1 MSPMESVPVA
11 VLNSVDD
18 YVELLYDDIP
28 EKIKG
33 SALIL
38 QLARNPDNL
47 LELARNEALLSAL
60 SRVLREEWKRS
71 IELSTNIVYTFFC
84 FSTYNEFH
92 PVIIQY
98 KIGSLC
104 MDVIDYELKR
114 YDQWKEKSELPKSR
128 IPEPKRRPKSGTWA
142 VADVTMQKSRSL
154 VSSYHED
161 LCSAS
166 EDCLSKNDEEQMK
179 RKLKTLSKRQEQLLR
194 VAFYML
200 LNIADNVKVEEKMH
214 RKDVVGLLIG
224 AMERH
229 SNIDLLILIVS
240 FLQKLSIFVENKNS
254 MASRGVI
261 EKLAP
266 LLDSSNAD
274 LVNVTLKLL
283 FNLTFDTKLRNK
295 MIKIGLLP
303 KLIQFTSD
311 DKHIN
316 LVMKILYHLS
326 MDDRVKVMFTQ
337 SDCVKLVS
345 GAPGATDVLLAL
357 CANLAWC
364 ERAAEHM
371 AAEGRLKELLA
382 RAFRHRTTMLMKLV
396 RNLSH
401 HPQNKPLFVEFVG
414 DIAGAVTAG
423 GSSEE
428 FLVECLGTLSNILD
442 INTNIDVFA
451 VVERY
456 NLVSCIMKI
465 LDPERS
471 RDPELSLEG
480 VVLAGAICAEAR
492 SATALAAGGGG
503 AALVAL
509 LRLRQADDEHVLQ
522 TVFAFRQMLSH
533 PAAAECLVSNTEA
546 PAYLID
552 LMQDKNVEIRKMC
565 DTCLDI
571 ISQMKNEWAVRIKV
585 ERFRCHNGQWLS
597 VVETL
602 GEGGAG
608 DFTDDLPPYLS
619 AEYLTTHRLTTSEPC
634 IVFRCHNG
642 QWLSVVETLGEG
654 GAGDFTDDLQPYLSA
669 EYLTTHRLTT
679 SEPCIVFRC
688 HNGQW
693 LSVVETLGE
702 GGAGDCTDDLPPYL
716 SAEYLT
722 THRLTTSGKLEQS
735 HALCSASTT
744 GSGSPWWRRSGDCT
758 DDLPPYLSAEYL
770 TTHRLTTS
778 GKLEQSHALCSAS
791 TTGSGSPWWRR
802 AGDCTDDLPPYLSAE
817 YLTTHRLTTSDSQ
830 TSLNDDSDSFS
841 GDGDVNNGTKRH
853 NGLSVELYGSTDSSS
868 GKAAENE
875 CFVSDLSVY

>member
-1 MSPMESVPVA
+1 MSPVESVPVA
-11 VLNSVDD
+11 VLNCIDD

-47 LELARNEALLSAL
+47 IQLSRNEALLSAL

-114 YDQWKEKSELPKSR
+114 YDQWKEKVEGKKPLLTPEKSELPKSR

-142 VADVTMQKSRSL
+142 VADVNMQKSRSL

-161 LCSAS
+161 LCYAS
-166 EDCLSKNDEEQMK
+166 DECLSKNDEEQMK

-214 RKDVVGLLIG
+214 KKDIVGLLIG

-254 MASRGVI
+254 MASRGII

-266 LLDSSNAD
+266 LLDSPNAD
-274 LVNVTLKLL
+274 LVNVSLKLL

-295 MIKIGLLP
+295 MIKLGLLP
-303 KLIQFTSD
+303 KFIQFTSD

-316 LVMKILYHLS
+316 LAMKILYHLS
-326 MDDRVKVMFTQ
+326 MDDRVKLMFTQ
-337 SDCVKLVS
+337 SDCVKLLTDMLLLNVNSESSS
-345 GAPGATDVLLAL
+345 GNGPGVTDVLLAL
-357 CANLAWC
+357 CVNLAWC
-364 ERAAEHM
+364 ERAAQQM
-371 AAEGRLKELLA
+371 AAEGRLRELLA
-382 RAFRHRTTMLMKLV
+382 RAFRHRNTMLMKLV

-401 HPQNKPLFVEFVG
+401 HPQNKLLFVEFVG
-414 DIAGAVTAG
+414 DIAGAVTSGDAA
-423 GSSEE
+423 EE
-428 FLVECLGTLSNILD
+428 FIIECIGTLSNIL
-442 INTNIDVFA
+442 NSNNNIDVYA

-456 NLVSCIMKI
+456 NLIPCIMKI
-465 LDPERS
+465 LDPES
-471 RDPELSLEG
+471 TCDSELVLEG
-480 VVLAGAICAEAR
+480 VVAAG
-492 SATALAAGGGG
+492 ALAADERAAAAFVRARG
-503 AALVAL
+503 AEALVAL

-522 TVFAFRQMLSH
+522 TAHAFRQILAH
-533 PAAAECLVSNTEA
+533 PRTAEYLVTRTEA

-565 DTCLDI
+565 DSCLDI
-571 ISQMKNEWAVRIKV
+571 ISQMQNEWAVRIKV

-602 GEGGAG
+602 GAEGGAG
-608 DFTDDLPPYLS
+608 D
-619 AEYLTTHRLTTSEPC
+619 A
-634 IVFRCHNG
+634 
-642 QWLSVVETLGEG
+642 
-654 GAGDFTDDLQPYLSA
+654 A
-669 EYLTTHRLTT
+669 
-679 SEPCIVFRC
+679 
-688 HNGQW
+688 
-693 LSVVETLGE
+693 
-702 GGAGDCTDDLPPYL
+702 
-716 SAEYLT
+716 
-722 THRLTTSGKLEQS
+722 
-735 HALCSASTT
+735 
-744 GSGSPWWRRSGDCT
+744 
-758 DDLPPYLSAEYL
+758 
-770 TTHRLTTS
+770 
-778 GKLEQSHALCSAS
+778 
-791 TTGSGSPWWRR
+791 
-802 AGDCTDDLPPYLSAE
+802 DDLPPYLSAE

-830 TSLNDDSDSFS
+830 TSLNEDSDSFS
-841 GDGDVNNGTKRH
+841 GEVDMDRINNSNVASSQH
-853 NGLSVELYGSTDSSS
+853 SELYGSSD
-868 GKAAENE
+868 KNLEND
-875 CFVSDLSVY
+875 VLYTNDLNLLA

>member
-1 MSPMESVPVA
+1 MSPVESVPVA

-47 LELARNEALLSAL
+47 IELARNDALLSAL

-114 YDQWKEKSELPKSR
+114 YDQWKEKVEGKKQVLTPDKTEFPKSR

-142 VADVTMQKSRSL
+142 VADVNMQKSRML

-166 EDCLSKNDEEQMK
+166 DEGLSKNDEEQMK
-179 RKLKTLSKRQEQLLR
+179 RKLRTLSKRQEQLLR

-200 LNIADNVKVEEKMH
+200 LNIAENVKVEEKMH
-214 RKDVVGLLIG
+214 KKDIVGLLIG

-229 SNIDLLILIVS
+229 SNIDLLILIIS
-240 FLQKLSIFVENKNS
+240 FLQKLSIFVENKNN
-254 MASRGVI
+254 MAAKGII
-261 EKLAP
+261 EKIAP

-274 LVNVTLKLL
+274 LVNVSLKLL

-303 KLIQFTSD
+303 KFIQFTSD

-316 LVMKILYHLS
+316 LAMKILYHLS
-326 MDDRVKVMFTQ
+326 MDDKVKLMFTQ
-337 SDCVKLVS
+337 SDCVKLLTDMLLLNVS
-345 GAPGATDVLLAL
+345 GDVSVESASASATDVLVAL
-357 CANLAWC
+357 CVNLAWG
-364 ERAAEHM
+364 ERAARQM
-371 AAEGRLKELLA
+371 AAEGRLRELLA
-382 RAFRHRTTMLMKLV
+382 RAFRHRSALLMKLL

-401 HPQNKPLFVEFVG
+401 HPHNKHFFVEFVG
-414 DIAGAVTAG
+414 DIAGAVTSG
-423 GSSEE
+423 NTNEE
-428 FLVECLGTLSNILD
+428 FLIECLGTLSNILISDD
-442 INTNIDVFA
+442 IDIYA

-456 NLVSCIMKI
+456 NLIPCLMKI
-465 LDPERS
+465 LVPGAEGSGGNGGSCDP
-471 RDPELSLEG
+471 DPELVLEG
-480 VVLAGAICAEAR
+480 VVGVGAVAREAR
-492 SATALAAGGGG
+492 SAIALVGAGAAE
-503 AALVAL
+503 ALVAH

-533 PAAAECLVSNTEA
+533 PRAAEYLVTRTEA

-552 LMQDKNVEIRKMC
+552 LMQDKNAEIRKMC
-565 DTCLDI
+565 DNCLDI
-571 ISQMKNEWAVRIKV
+571 ISLMQNEWALRIKV

-602 GEGGAG
+602 GAEGAGAGGAGGAG
-608 DFTDDLPPYLS
+608 DAAEPTD
-619 AEYLTTHRLTTSEPC
+619 E
-634 IVFRCHNG
+634 
-642 QWLSVVETLGEG
+642 
-654 GAGDFTDDLQPYLSA
+654 
-669 EYLTTHRLTT
+669 
-679 SEPCIVFRC
+679 
-688 HNGQW
+688 
-693 LSVVETLGE
+693 
-702 GGAGDCTDDLPPYL
+702 
-716 SAEYLT
+716 
-722 THRLTTSGKLEQS
+722 
-735 HALCSASTT
+735 
-744 GSGSPWWRRSGDCT
+744 
-758 DDLPPYLSAEYL
+758 
-770 TTHRLTTS
+770 
-778 GKLEQSHALCSAS
+778 
-791 TTGSGSPWWRR
+791 
-802 AGDCTDDLPPYLSAE
+802 LPPYLSAE

-830 TSLNDDSDSFS
+830 SSLNDDSDSLS
-841 GDGDVNNGTKRH
+841 GDGEVHRGHSRGSIDAHTN
-853 NGLSVELYGSTDSSS
+853 ELYGSPDGGLTKSTE
-868 GKAAENE
+868 AFTNE
-875 CFVSDLSVY
+875 FGVV

>member
-1 MSPMESVPVA
+1 MSPVESVPIA
-11 VLNSVDD
+11 ILNCVDD

-47 LELARNEALLSAL
+47 IELARNEALLSAL

-114 YDQWKEKSELPKSR
+114 YDQWKEKVEGKKQLLTPDKTEFPKSR

-142 VADVTMQKSRSL
+142 VADVNIQKSRML

-166 EDCLSKNDEEQMK
+166 DECLSKNDEEQMK

-214 RKDVVGLLIG
+214 KKDIVGLLIG

-229 SNIDLLILIVS
+229 SNIDLLILIIS

-254 MASRGVI
+254 MASKGII
-261 EKLAP
+261 EKVAA

-295 MIKIGLLP
+295 MIKVGLLP
-303 KLIQFTSD
+303 KFIQFTSD

-316 LVMKILYHLS
+316 LSMKILYHLS
-326 MDDRVKVMFTQ
+326 MDDRVKLMFTQ
-337 SDCVKLVS
+337 SDCVKLLTDMLLLNVNGEVS
-345 GAPGATDVLLAL
+345 MEGTSPTDVLVAL
-357 CANLAWC
+357 SVNLAWC
-364 ERAAEHM
+364 ERAAHQM
-371 AAEGRLKELLA
+371 ACEGRLRELLA
-382 RAFRHRTTMLMKLV
+382 RAFRHRSPVLMKLI

-401 HPQNKPLFVEFVG
+401 HQQNKQLFVEFVG
-414 DIAGAVTAG
+414 DIAAAVTNVNM
-423 GSSEE
+423 SEE
-428 FLVECLGTLSNILD
+428 FLIECLGTLNNILISND
-442 INTNIDVFA
+442 IDIYA

-456 NLVSCIMKI
+456 NLIPCLMKI
-465 LDPERS
+465 LDPEGG
-471 RDPELSLEG
+471 RDGELVLEG
-480 VVLAGAICAEAR
+480 VVGCGWLARE
-492 SATALAAGGGG
+492 GG
-503 AALVAL
+503 AARALVAGGAAEAL
-509 LRLRQADDEHVLQ
+509 VAHLRLRQADDEHVLQ
-522 TVFAFRQMLSH
+522 TVFAFRQLLSH
-533 PAAAECLVSNTEA
+533 PTAAEYLVTRTEA

-552 LMQDKNVEIRKMC
+552 LMQDKNAEIRKMC
-565 DTCLDI
+565 DNCLDI
-571 ISQMKNEWAVRIKV
+571 ISQMENEWAMRIKV

-602 GEGGAG
+602 GAEGGAAAAGAGGAG
-608 DFTDDLPPYLS
+608 D
-619 AEYLTTHRLTTSEPC
+619 
-634 IVFRCHNG
+634 
-642 QWLSVVETLGEG
+642 
-654 GAGDFTDDLQPYLSA
+654 
-669 EYLTTHRLTT
+669 
-679 SEPCIVFRC
+679 
-688 HNGQW
+688 
-693 LSVVETLGE
+693 
-702 GGAGDCTDDLPPYL
+702 
-716 SAEYLT
+716 
-722 THRLTTSGKLEQS
+722 
-735 HALCSASTT
+735 AS
-744 GSGSPWWRRSGDCT
+744 
-758 DDLPPYLSAEYL
+758 
-770 TTHRLTTS
+770 
-778 GKLEQSHALCSAS
+778 
-791 TTGSGSPWWRR
+791 
-802 AGDCTDDLPPYLSAE
+802 DDLPPYLSAE

-830 TSLNDDSDSFS
+830 SSLNDDSDSLS
-841 GDGDVNNGTKRH
+841 ADGEVHRNNSRGSFDGR
-853 NGLSVELYGSTDSSS
+853 SSEMYGSPDNLL
-868 GKAAENE
+868 KNL
-875 CFVSDLSVY
+875 SDNFCHELNTA

>member
-1 MSPMESVPVA
+1 MSPVESVPVA
-11 VLNSVDD
+11 VLNCIDD

-47 LELARNEALLSAL
+47 IELARNEALLSAL

-114 YDQWKEKSELPKSR
+114 YDQWKEKVEGKKQVVTPDKSELPKSR

-142 VADVTMQKSRSL
+142 VADVNMQKSRSL

-166 EDCLSKNDEEQMK
+166 DEFLSKSDEEQMK

-214 RKDVVGLLIG
+214 KKDIVGLLIG

-240 FLQKLSIFVENKNS
+240 FLQKLSIFVENKTS
-254 MASRGVI
+254 MASRGIV

-295 MIKIGLLP
+295 MIKLGLLP
-303 KLIQFTSD
+303 KFIQFTSD

-316 LVMKILYHLS
+316 LAMKILYHLS
-326 MDDRVKVMFTQ
+326 MDDRVKLMFTQ
-337 SDCVKLVS
+337 SDCVKLLTDMLLLNVNGES
-345 GAPGATDVLLAL
+345 GNSSGGAGGAGSAGTTDVLLAL
-357 CANLAWC
+357 CINLAWC
-364 ERAAEHM
+364 ERAANQM
-371 AAEGRLKELLA
+371 AAEGRLRDLLA
-382 RAFRHRTTMLMKLV
+382 RAFRHRNAMLMKLV

-401 HPQNKPLFVEFVG
+401 HTQNKGLFVEFVG
-414 DIAGAVTAG
+414 DIAGAVTNSDA
-423 GSSEE
+423 SED
-428 FLVECLGTLSNILD
+428 FIIECLGTLNNIL
-442 INTNIDVFA
+442 NTNNNIDIYA

-456 NLVSCIMKI
+456 NLIPRIMKI
-465 LDPERS
+465 LDPENAA
-471 RDPELSLEG
+471 DAELVVEG
-480 VVLAGAICAEAR
+480 VVAAGAL
-492 SATALAAGGGG
+492 SADERAAAALLRAGAAQ
-503 AALVAL
+503 ALVAL
-509 LRLRQADDEHVLQ
+509 LRLRQADDDHVLQ
-522 TVFAFRQMLSH
+522 TVFAFRQLLSH
-533 PAAAECLVSNTEA
+533 PRAADYLVSRTEA

-552 LMQDKNVEIRKMC
+552 LMQDKNAEIRKMC
-565 DTCLDI
+565 DNCLDI
-571 ISQMKNEWAVRIKV
+571 ISQMQNEWAVRIKV

-602 GEGGAG
+602 GAEGGTG
-608 DFTDDLPPYLS
+608 D
-619 AEYLTTHRLTTSEPC
+619 A
-634 IVFRCHNG
+634 
-642 QWLSVVETLGEG
+642 
-654 GAGDFTDDLQPYLSA
+654 A
-669 EYLTTHRLTT
+669 
-679 SEPCIVFRC
+679 
-688 HNGQW
+688 
-693 LSVVETLGE
+693 
-702 GGAGDCTDDLPPYL
+702 
-716 SAEYLT
+716 
-722 THRLTTSGKLEQS
+722 
-735 HALCSASTT
+735 
-744 GSGSPWWRRSGDCT
+744 
-758 DDLPPYLSAEYL
+758 
-770 TTHRLTTS
+770 
-778 GKLEQSHALCSAS
+778 
-791 TTGSGSPWWRR
+791 
-802 AGDCTDDLPPYLSAE
+802 DDLPPYLSAE

-841 GDGDVNNGTKRH
+841 GEVSLDRVNSRNNLDDRADDFYGGTDTSSLVKSTEKDAFSKDVDI
-853 NGLSVELYGSTDSSS
+853 L
-868 GKAAENE
+868 A
-875 CFVSDLSVY
+875 

>member
-1 MSPMESVPVA
+1 MSPVESVPVA
-11 VLNSVDD
+11 VLNCIDD

-47 LELARNEALLSAL
+47 IELARNEALLSAL

-114 YDQWKEKSELPKSR
+114 YDQWKEKVEGKKQVVTPDKSELPKSR

-142 VADVTMQKSRSL
+142 VADVNMQKSRSL

-166 EDCLSKNDEEQMK
+166 DEFLSKSDEEQMK

-214 RKDVVGLLIG
+214 KKDIVGLLIG

-240 FLQKLSIFVENKNS
+240 FLQKLSIFVENKTS
-254 MASRGVI
+254 MASRGIV

-295 MIKIGLLP
+295 MIKLGLLP
-303 KLIQFTSD
+303 KFIQFTSD

-316 LVMKILYHLS
+316 LAMKILYHLS
-326 MDDRVKVMFTQ
+326 MDDRVKLMFTQ
-337 SDCVKLVS
+337 SDCVKLLTDMLLLNVNGES
-345 GAPGATDVLLAL
+345 GNSSGGAGSAGTTDVLLAL
-357 CANLAWC
+357 CINLAWC
-364 ERAAEHM
+364 ERAANQM
-371 AAEGRLKELLA
+371 AAEGRLRDLLA
-382 RAFRHRTTMLMKLV
+382 RAFRHRNAMLMKLV

-401 HPQNKPLFVEFVG
+401 HTQNKGLFVEFVG
-414 DIAGAVTAG
+414 DIAGAVTNSDA
-423 GSSEE
+423 SED
-428 FLVECLGTLSNILD
+428 FIIECLGTLNNIL
-442 INTNIDVFA
+442 NTNNNIDIYA

-456 NLVSCIMKI
+456 NLIPRIMKI
-465 LDPERS
+465 LDPENAA
-471 RDPELSLEG
+471 DAELVVEG
-480 VVLAGAICAEAR
+480 VVAAGAL
-492 SATALAAGGGG
+492 SADERAAAALLRAGAAQ
-503 AALVAL
+503 ALVAL
-509 LRLRQADDEHVLQ
+509 LRLRQADDDHVLQ
-522 TVFAFRQMLSH
+522 TVFAFRQLLSH
-533 PAAAECLVSNTEA
+533 PRAADYLVSRTEA

-552 LMQDKNVEIRKMC
+552 LMQDKNAEIRKMC
-565 DTCLDI
+565 DNCLDI
-571 ISQMKNEWAVRIKV
+571 ISQMQNEWAVRIKV

-602 GEGGAG
+602 GAEGGTG
-608 DFTDDLPPYLS
+608 D
-619 AEYLTTHRLTTSEPC
+619 A
-634 IVFRCHNG
+634 
-642 QWLSVVETLGEG
+642 
-654 GAGDFTDDLQPYLSA
+654 A
-669 EYLTTHRLTT
+669 
-679 SEPCIVFRC
+679 
-688 HNGQW
+688 
-693 LSVVETLGE
+693 
-702 GGAGDCTDDLPPYL
+702 
-716 SAEYLT
+716 
-722 THRLTTSGKLEQS
+722 
-735 HALCSASTT
+735 
-744 GSGSPWWRRSGDCT
+744 
-758 DDLPPYLSAEYL
+758 
-770 TTHRLTTS
+770 
-778 GKLEQSHALCSAS
+778 
-791 TTGSGSPWWRR
+791 
-802 AGDCTDDLPPYLSAE
+802 DDLPPYLSAE

-841 GDGDVNNGTKRH
+841 GEVSLDRVNSR
-853 NGLSVELYGSTDSSS
+853 
-868 GKAAENE
+868 
-875 CFVSDLSVY
+875 

>member
-1 MSPMESVPVA
+1 MSPVESVPVA
-11 VLNSVDD
+11 VLNCIDD

-47 LELARNEALLSAL
+47 IELARNEALLSAL

-114 YDQWKEKSELPKSR
+114 YDQWKEKVEGKKQVLTPDKNELPKSR

-142 VADVTMQKSRSL
+142 VADVNLQKSKSL

-166 EDCLSKNDEEQMK
+166 DEFLSKSDEEQLK

-214 RKDVVGLLIG
+214 KKDIVGLLIG

-240 FLQKLSIFVENKNS
+240 FLQKLSIFVENKNN
-254 MASRGVI
+254 MAARSI
-261 EKLAP
+261 IDKLAP

-295 MIKIGLLP
+295 MVKIGLLP
-303 KLIQFTSD
+303 KFIQFTSD

-316 LVMKILYHLS
+316 LAMKILYHLS
-326 MDDRVKVMFTQ
+326 MDDRVKLMFTQ
-337 SDCVKLVS
+337 SDCVKLLTDMLLLNVGGESS
-345 GAPGATDVLLAL
+345 GSGGATDVLLAL
-357 CANLAWC
+357 CINLAWC
-364 ERAAEHM
+364 ERAANQM
-371 AAEGRLKELLA
+371 AAEGRLRELLA
-382 RAFRHRTTMLMKLV
+382 RAFRHKNSMLMKLV

-401 HPQNKPLFVEFVG
+401 HSQNKALFVEFVG
-414 DIAGAVTAG
+414 DIAGAVTNGEA
-423 GSSEE
+423 SEE
-428 FLVECLGTLSNILD
+428 FIVECLGTLSNIL
-442 INTNIDVFA
+442 NPNNNIDIYA

-456 NLVSCIMKI
+456 NLIPRIMKI
-465 LDPERS
+465 INPDAACA
-471 RDPELSLEG
+471 PELVLEG
-480 VVLAGAICAEAR
+480 VVCAGALSGDERAAAALLR
-492 SATALAAGGGG
+492 SGAAD
-503 AALVAL
+503 ALVAL
-509 LRLRQADDEHVLQ
+509 LRLRQADDDHVLQ
-522 TVFAFRQMLSH
+522 TVFAFRQLLSH
-533 PAAAECLVSNTEA
+533 PRTADYLVSRTEA

-552 LMQDKNVEIRKMC
+552 LMQDKNAEIRKMC

-571 ISQMKNEWAVRIKV
+571 ISQMQNEWAVRIKV

-602 GEGGAG
+602 GAEGSAG
-608 DFTDDLPPYLS
+608 D
-619 AEYLTTHRLTTSEPC
+619 A
-634 IVFRCHNG
+634 N
-642 QWLSVVETLGEG
+642 
-654 GAGDFTDDLQPYLSA
+654 
-669 EYLTTHRLTT
+669 
-679 SEPCIVFRC
+679 
-688 HNGQW
+688 
-693 LSVVETLGE
+693 
-702 GGAGDCTDDLPPYL
+702 
-716 SAEYLT
+716 
-722 THRLTTSGKLEQS
+722 
-735 HALCSASTT
+735 
-744 GSGSPWWRRSGDCT
+744 
-758 DDLPPYLSAEYL
+758 
-770 TTHRLTTS
+770 
-778 GKLEQSHALCSAS
+778 
-791 TTGSGSPWWRR
+791 
-802 AGDCTDDLPPYLSAE
+802 DDLPPYLSAE

-830 TSLNDDSDSFS
+830 TSINDDSDSFS
-841 GDGDVNNGTKRH
+841 GE
-853 NGLSVELYGSTDSSS
+853 LSIHRPNSRNILDKHTDELLSTMDTSLVKSI
-868 GKAAENE
+868 ENDAFE
-875 CFVSDLSVY
+875 KDINIFE

>member
-1 MSPMESVPVA
+1 MSPVESVPVA
-11 VLNSVDD
+11 VLNCIDD

-47 LELARNEALLSAL
+47 IELSRNEALLSAL

-114 YDQWKEKSELPKSR
+114 YDQWKEKVEGKKPLLTPDKSELPKSR

-142 VADVTMQKSRSL
+142 VADVNMQKSRAL

-161 LCSAS
+161 LCNAS
-166 EDCLSKNDEEQMK
+166 DECLSKNDEEQMK

-214 RKDVVGLLIG
+214 KKDIVGLLIG

-254 MASRGVI
+254 MASRGII

-266 LLDSSNAD
+266 LLDSPNAD
-274 LVNVTLKLL
+274 LVNVSLKLL

-303 KLIQFTSD
+303 KFIQFTSD

-316 LVMKILYHLS
+316 LAMKILYHLS
-326 MDDRVKVMFTQ
+326 MDDRVKLMFTQ
-337 SDCVKLVS
+337 SDCVKLLTDMLLLNVNSESSPGS
-345 GAPGATDVLLAL
+345 GPGVTDVLLAL
-357 CANLAWC
+357 CVNLAWC
-364 ERAAEHM
+364 ERAAQQM
-371 AAEGRLKELLA
+371 AAEGRLRELLA
-382 RAFRHRTTMLMKLV
+382 RAFRHRNTMLMKLV

-401 HPQNKPLFVEFVG
+401 HAQNKLLFVEFVG
-414 DIAGAVTAG
+414 DIAGAVTSGDAA
-423 GSSEE
+423 EE
-428 FLVECLGTLSNILD
+428 FIIECIGTLSNIL
-442 INTNIDVFA
+442 NSNNNIDVYA

-456 NLVSCIMKI
+456 NLIPCIMKI
-465 LDPERS
+465 LDPES
-471 RDPELSLEG
+471 TCDPELVLEG
-480 VVLAGAICAEAR
+480 VVCAGALGAEERA
-492 SATALAAGGGG
+492 AAALVRAGGGE
-503 AALVAL
+503 ALVAL

-522 TVFAFRQMLSH
+522 TVYAFRQMLAH
-533 PAAAECLVSNTEA
+533 PRTAEYLVTRTEA

-565 DTCLDI
+565 DSCLDI
-571 ISQMKNEWAVRIKV
+571 ISQMQNDWAARIKV

-602 GEGGAG
+602 GAEGGAG
-608 DFTDDLPPYLS
+608 D
-619 AEYLTTHRLTTSEPC
+619 A
-634 IVFRCHNG
+634 
-642 QWLSVVETLGEG
+642 
-654 GAGDFTDDLQPYLSA
+654 A
-669 EYLTTHRLTT
+669 
-679 SEPCIVFRC
+679 
-688 HNGQW
+688 
-693 LSVVETLGE
+693 
-702 GGAGDCTDDLPPYL
+702 
-716 SAEYLT
+716 
-722 THRLTTSGKLEQS
+722 
-735 HALCSASTT
+735 
-744 GSGSPWWRRSGDCT
+744 
-758 DDLPPYLSAEYL
+758 
-770 TTHRLTTS
+770 
-778 GKLEQSHALCSAS
+778 
-791 TTGSGSPWWRR
+791 
-802 AGDCTDDLPPYLSAE
+802 DDLPPYLSAE

-830 TSLNDDSDSFS
+830 TSLNEDSDSFS
-841 GDGDVNNGTKRH
+841 GEVDMDRMNNSNLGSSQH
-853 NGLSVELYGSTDSSS
+853 SDLYG
-868 GKAAENE
+868 
-875 CFVSDLSVY
+875 VSEKTMESDVLYNNDLKLFA

>member
-1 MSPMESVPVA
+1 MSPVESVPVA
-11 VLNSVDD
+11 ILNCIDD

-47 LELARNEALLSAL
+47 TELSRNEALLSAL

-114 YDQWKEKSELPKSR
+114 YDQWKEKIEGKKPVLTPDKNELPKSR

-142 VADVTMQKSRSL
+142 VTDINMQKSRSL

-161 LCSAS
+161 LCNITD
-166 EDCLSKNDEEQMK
+166 DCLSKNDEEQMK

-214 RKDVVGLLIG
+214 KKDIVGLLIG

-254 MASRGVI
+254 MASRGII

-266 LLDSSNAD
+266 LLNSPNAD

-295 MIKIGLLP
+295 IIKMGLLP
-303 KLIQFTSD
+303 KVIHFTSD

-316 LVMKILYHLS
+316 LAMKILYHLS
-326 MDDRVKVMFTQ
+326 MDDRVKLMFTQ
-337 SDCVKLVS
+337 SDCVKLLTDMLLLNVNSDIVPNS
-345 GAPGATDVLLAL
+345 GPGTTDVLLAL
-357 CANLAWC
+357 CINLAWC
-364 ERAAEHM
+364 ERAAQQM
-371 AAEGRLKELLA
+371 AAEGRLRDLLA
-382 RAFRHRTTMLMKLV
+382 RAFRHRNTMLMKLV
-396 RNLSH
+396 RTLSH
-401 HPQNKPLFVEFVG
+401 HSLNKPLFVEFVG
-414 DIAGAVTAG
+414 DIAAAVT
-423 GSSEE
+423 SNDSPEE
-428 FLVECLGTLSNILD
+428 FIIECIGTLSNILLG
-442 INTNIDVFA
+442 NNNIDVYA

-456 NLVSCIMKI
+456 NLIPCIMKI
-465 LDPERS
+465 IDPDS
-471 RDPELSLEG
+471 DIDPELVLEG
-480 VVLAGAICAEAR
+480 VIAAGAVSADERAAEALVR
-492 SATALAAGGGG
+492 AGGGG
-503 AALVAL
+503 ALVAL

-522 TVFAFRQMLSH
+522 TVFAFRQLLAH
-533 PAAAECLVSNTEA
+533 QRTAPLLVDTTEA

-565 DTCLDI
+565 DSCLDI
-571 ISQMKNEWAVRIKV
+571 ISQMQNEWAARIKV

-602 GEGGAG
+602 GADGVAG
-608 DFTDDLPPYLS
+608 DNS
-619 AEYLTTHRLTTSEPC
+619 
-634 IVFRCHNG
+634 
-642 QWLSVVETLGEG
+642 
-654 GAGDFTDDLQPYLSA
+654 
-669 EYLTTHRLTT
+669 
-679 SEPCIVFRC
+679 
-688 HNGQW
+688 
-693 LSVVETLGE
+693 
-702 GGAGDCTDDLPPYL
+702 
-716 SAEYLT
+716 
-722 THRLTTSGKLEQS
+722 
-735 HALCSASTT
+735 
-744 GSGSPWWRRSGDCT
+744 
-758 DDLPPYLSAEYL
+758 
-770 TTHRLTTS
+770 
-778 GKLEQSHALCSAS
+778 
-791 TTGSGSPWWRR
+791 
-802 AGDCTDDLPPYLSAE
+802 DDLPPYLSAE

-841 GDGDVNNGTKRH
+841 GEVDLNRNNSNAAESKAK
-853 NGLSVELYGSTDSSS
+853 ELYGTTESLSDKFENDAVFTKEPPYLISS
-868 GKAAENE
+868 
-875 CFVSDLSVY
+875 

>member
-1 MSPMESVPVA
+1 MSLLVSNLSDCLEENTWLLPRMSPVESVPVA
-11 VLNSVDD
+11 VLNCIDD

-47 LELARNEALLSAL
+47 IELARNEALLSAL

-114 YDQWKEKSELPKSR
+114 YDQWKEKVEGKKQIVTPDKNEPPKSR

-142 VADVTMQKSRSL
+142 VADVNMQKSRSL

-166 EDCLSKNDEEQMK
+166 DEFLSKSDEEQMK

-214 RKDVVGLLIG
+214 KKDIVGLLIG

-229 SNIDLLILIVS
+229 TNIDLLILIVS
-240 FLQKLSIFVENKNS
+240 FLQKLSIFVENKTS
-254 MASRGVI
+254 MATRGIV

-266 LLDSSNAD
+266 LMNSTNAD

-295 MIKIGLLP
+295 MIKLGLLP
-303 KLIQFTSD
+303 KFIQFTSD

-316 LVMKILYHLS
+316 LAMKILYHLS
-326 MDDRVKVMFTQ
+326 MDDRVKLMFTQ
-337 SDCVKLVS
+337 SDCVKLLTDMLLLNVNGES
-345 GAPGATDVLLAL
+345 LGAGGGAGTTDVLLAL
-357 CANLAWC
+357 CINLAWC
-364 ERAAEHM
+364 ERAAHHM
-371 AAEGRLKELLA
+371 AAEGRLRDLLA
-382 RAFRHRTTMLMKLV
+382 RAFRHRNAMLMKLV

-401 HPQNKPLFVEFVG
+401 HPQNKALFVEFVG
-414 DIAGAVTAG
+414 DIAGAVTNGDAT
-423 GSSEE
+423 EE
-428 FLVECLGTLSNILD
+428 FMVECLGTLNNIL
-442 INTNIDVFA
+442 NTNNNIDIFA

-456 NLVSCIMKI
+456 NLIPCIMKI
-465 LDPERS
+465 LDPDVAV
-471 RDPELSLEG
+471 DPELVLEG
-480 VVLAGAICAEAR
+480 VVAAGALSGDERAA
-492 SATALAAGGGG
+492 AALLRAG
-503 AALVAL
+503 AAHALVQL
-509 LRLRQADDEHVLQ
+509 LRLRQADDDHVLQ
-522 TVFAFRQMLSH
+522 TVFAFRQLLSH
-533 PAAAECLVSNTEA
+533 PRAADYLVSRTEA

-552 LMQDKNVEIRKMC
+552 LMQDKNAEIRKMC
-565 DTCLDI
+565 DNCLDI
-571 ISQMKNEWAVRIKV
+571 ISQMQNEWAVRIKV

-602 GEGGAG
+602 GAEGGTG
-608 DFTDDLPPYLS
+608 D
-619 AEYLTTHRLTTSEPC
+619 A
-634 IVFRCHNG
+634 
-642 QWLSVVETLGEG
+642 
-654 GAGDFTDDLQPYLSA
+654 
-669 EYLTTHRLTT
+669 
-679 SEPCIVFRC
+679 
-688 HNGQW
+688 
-693 LSVVETLGE
+693 
-702 GGAGDCTDDLPPYL
+702 
-716 SAEYLT
+716 
-722 THRLTTSGKLEQS
+722 
-735 HALCSASTT
+735 
-744 GSGSPWWRRSGDCT
+744 
-758 DDLPPYLSAEYL
+758 
-770 TTHRLTTS
+770 
-778 GKLEQSHALCSAS
+778 
-791 TTGSGSPWWRR
+791 
-802 AGDCTDDLPPYLSAE
+802 TDDLPPYLSAE

-841 GDGDVNNGTKRH
+841 GDVSLHRANSRNTLDDRADD
-853 NGLSVELYGSTDSSS
+853 LYGGTENSLVKST
-868 GKAAENE
+868 ENE
-875 CFVSDLSVY
+875 AFSKDINIFA

>member
-1 MSPMESVPVA
+1 MSPVESVPVA
-11 VLNSVDD
+11 VLNCIDD

-47 LELARNEALLSAL
+47 IELARNEALLSAL

-114 YDQWKEKSELPKSR
+114 YDQWKEKVEGKKQVVTPDKSELPKSR

-142 VADVTMQKSRSL
+142 VADVNMQKSRSL

-166 EDCLSKNDEEQMK
+166 DEFLSKSDEEQMK

-214 RKDVVGLLIG
+214 KKDIVGLLIG

-240 FLQKLSIFVENKNS
+240 FLQKLSIFVENKTS
-254 MASRGVI
+254 MASRGIV

-295 MIKIGLLP
+295 MIKLGLLP
-303 KLIQFTSD
+303 KFIQFTSD

-316 LVMKILYHLS
+316 LAMKILYHLS
-326 MDDRVKVMFTQ
+326 MDDRVKLMFTQ
-337 SDCVKLVS
+337 SDCVKLLTDMLLLNVNGES
-345 GAPGATDVLLAL
+345 GNSSGGAGSAGTTDVLLAL
-357 CANLAWC
+357 CINLAWC
-364 ERAAEHM
+364 ERAANQM
-371 AAEGRLKELLA
+371 AAEGRLRDLLA
-382 RAFRHRTTMLMKLV
+382 RAFRHRNAMLMKLV

-401 HPQNKPLFVEFVG
+401 HTQNKGLFVEFVG
-414 DIAGAVTAG
+414 DIAGAVTNSDA
-423 GSSEE
+423 SED
-428 FLVECLGTLSNILD
+428 FIIECLGTLNNIL
-442 INTNIDVFA
+442 NTNNNIDIYA

-456 NLVSCIMKI
+456 NLIPRIMKI
-465 LDPERS
+465 LDPENAA
-471 RDPELSLEG
+471 DAELVVEG
-480 VVLAGAICAEAR
+480 VVAAGAL
-492 SATALAAGGGG
+492 SADERAAAALLRAGAAQ
-503 AALVAL
+503 ALVAL
-509 LRLRQADDEHVLQ
+509 LRLRQADDDHVLQ
-522 TVFAFRQMLSH
+522 TVFAFRQLLSH
-533 PAAAECLVSNTEA
+533 PRAADYLVSRTEA

-552 LMQDKNVEIRKMC
+552 LMQDKNAEIRKMC
-565 DTCLDI
+565 DNCLDI
-571 ISQMKNEWAVRIKV
+571 ISQMQNEWAVRIKV

-602 GEGGAG
+602 GAEGGTG
-608 DFTDDLPPYLS
+608 D
-619 AEYLTTHRLTTSEPC
+619 A
-634 IVFRCHNG
+634 
-642 QWLSVVETLGEG
+642 
-654 GAGDFTDDLQPYLSA
+654 A
-669 EYLTTHRLTT
+669 
-679 SEPCIVFRC
+679 
-688 HNGQW
+688 
-693 LSVVETLGE
+693 
-702 GGAGDCTDDLPPYL
+702 
-716 SAEYLT
+716 
-722 THRLTTSGKLEQS
+722 
-735 HALCSASTT
+735 
-744 GSGSPWWRRSGDCT
+744 
-758 DDLPPYLSAEYL
+758 
-770 TTHRLTTS
+770 
-778 GKLEQSHALCSAS
+778 
-791 TTGSGSPWWRR
+791 
-802 AGDCTDDLPPYLSAE
+802 DDLPPYLSAE

-841 GDGDVNNGTKRH
+841 GEVSLDRVNSRNNLDDRADDFYGGTDTSSLVKSTEKDAFSKDVDI
-853 NGLSVELYGSTDSSS
+853 L
-868 GKAAENE
+868 A
-875 CFVSDLSVY
+875 

>member
-1 MSPMESVPVA
+1 MSPVESVPVA
-11 VLNSVDD
+11 VLNCIDD

-47 LELARNEALLSAL
+47 IELSRNEALLSAL

-114 YDQWKEKSELPKSR
+114 YDQWKEKVEGKKPLLTPDKSELPKSR

-142 VADVTMQKSRSL
+142 VADVNMQKSRAL

-161 LCSAS
+161 LCNAS
-166 EDCLSKNDEEQMK
+166 DECLSKNDEEQMK

-214 RKDVVGLLIG
+214 KKDIVGLLIG

-254 MASRGVI
+254 MASRGII

-266 LLDSSNAD
+266 LLDSPNAD
-274 LVNVTLKLL
+274 LVNVSLKLL

-303 KLIQFTSD
+303 KFIQFTSD

-316 LVMKILYHLS
+316 LAMKILYHLS
-326 MDDRVKVMFTQ
+326 MDDRVKLMFTQ
-337 SDCVKLVS
+337 SDCVKLLTDMLLLNVNSESSPGS
-345 GAPGATDVLLAL
+345 GPGVTDVLLAL
-357 CANLAWC
+357 CVNLAWC
-364 ERAAEHM
+364 ERAAQQM
-371 AAEGRLKELLA
+371 AAEGRLRELLA
-382 RAFRHRTTMLMKLV
+382 RAFRHRNTMLMKLV

-401 HPQNKPLFVEFVG
+401 HAQNKLLFVEFVG
-414 DIAGAVTAG
+414 DIAGAVTSGDAA
-423 GSSEE
+423 EE
-428 FLVECLGTLSNILD
+428 FIIECIGTLSNIL
-442 INTNIDVFA
+442 NSNNNIDVYA

-456 NLVSCIMKI
+456 NLIPCIMKI
-465 LDPERS
+465 LDP
-471 RDPELSLEG
+471 
-480 VVLAGAICAEAR
+480 
-492 SATALAAGGGG
+492 
-503 AALVAL
+503 
-509 LRLRQADDEHVLQ
+509 
-522 TVFAFRQMLSH
+522 
-533 PAAAECLVSNTEA
+533 EA

-565 DTCLDI
+565 DSCLDI
-571 ISQMKNEWAVRIKV
+571 ISQMQNDWAARIKV

-602 GEGGAG
+602 GAEGGAG
-608 DFTDDLPPYLS
+608 D
-619 AEYLTTHRLTTSEPC
+619 A
-634 IVFRCHNG
+634 
-642 QWLSVVETLGEG
+642 
-654 GAGDFTDDLQPYLSA
+654 A
-669 EYLTTHRLTT
+669 
-679 SEPCIVFRC
+679 
-688 HNGQW
+688 
-693 LSVVETLGE
+693 
-702 GGAGDCTDDLPPYL
+702 
-716 SAEYLT
+716 
-722 THRLTTSGKLEQS
+722 
-735 HALCSASTT
+735 
-744 GSGSPWWRRSGDCT
+744 
-758 DDLPPYLSAEYL
+758 
-770 TTHRLTTS
+770 
-778 GKLEQSHALCSAS
+778 
-791 TTGSGSPWWRR
+791 
-802 AGDCTDDLPPYLSAE
+802 DDLPPYLSAE

-830 TSLNDDSDSFS
+830 TSLNEDSDSFS
-841 GDGDVNNGTKRH
+841 GEVDMDRMNNSNLGSSQH
-853 NGLSVELYGSTDSSS
+853 SDLYG
-868 GKAAENE
+868 
-875 CFVSDLSVY
+875 VSEKTLESDVLYNNDLKLFA